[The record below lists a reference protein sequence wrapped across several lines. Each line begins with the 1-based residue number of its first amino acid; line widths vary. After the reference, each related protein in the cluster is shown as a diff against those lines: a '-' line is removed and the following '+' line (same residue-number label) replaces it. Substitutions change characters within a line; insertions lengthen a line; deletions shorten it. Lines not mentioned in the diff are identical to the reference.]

1 MTQIK
6 SLSSDVDKNDA
17 IHLRTD
23 QINELVNMYRS
34 GKLNQNSPIKDKFNF
49 QLQKDWPFVTLTHKI
64 LDL

>member
-1 MTQIK
+1 M
-6 SLSSDVDKNDA
+6 DKNDA